1 MLHKEVTMNKVSP
14 EVFISQWLPS
24 HIKNKILFYLFKSPH
39 SKGGQVITGTFH
51 FGEKSYKVTSK
62 QNIERFLP
70 FRNDDF
76 KRNIVDPKN
85 TMSKYYVHNESRND
99 FLIFQ
104 KVMKSFVYEMDTIRM
119 KNNKHMQLVK
129 AGKELKQIESKS
141 LDTNN
146 LRSVE
151 YINEMVFGNFPCG
164 LIQSEK
170 ETIVAHY
177 KPYNNGCSR
186 NHLIHSDIT
195 CKIIS
200 ISPLQMLWRI
210 HDGLVTVKEKRELA
224 KINRISGRSKLKT
237 NADYIRAFLE
247 L

>member
-1 MLHKEVTMNKVSP
+1 
-14 EVFISQWLPS
+14 
-24 HIKNKILFYLFKSPH
+24 
-39 SKGGQVITGTFH
+39 
-51 FGEKSYKVTSK
+51 
-62 QNIERFLP
+62 
-70 FRNDDF
+70 
-76 KRNIVDPKN
+76 
-85 TMSKYYVHNESRND
+85 
-99 FLIFQ
+99 
-104 KVMKSFVYEMDTIRM
+104 MDTIRM
-119 KNNKHMQLVK
+119 KNNKHIQLVK
-129 AGKELKQIESKS
+129 AGKERKVIESKC
-141 LDTNN
+141 LDMNN

-210 HDGLVTVKEKRELA
+210 HDGLVTVKEKRELV

-237 NADYIRAFLE
+237 NDDYIRAFLK